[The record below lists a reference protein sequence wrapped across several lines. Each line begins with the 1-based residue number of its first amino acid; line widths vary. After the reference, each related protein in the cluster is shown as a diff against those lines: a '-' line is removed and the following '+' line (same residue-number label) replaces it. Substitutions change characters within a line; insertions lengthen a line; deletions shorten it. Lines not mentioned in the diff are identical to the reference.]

1 MIITNM
7 NKTKKTKQICF
18 SLQWHYIDRYIEL
31 NNYEDGNK
39 KREAEKKM
47 YAEKGRRKRKEYKTL
62 KPENLKIQNE
72 TPGKILRHEEQL

>member
-1 MIITNM
+1 MAI
-7 NKTKKTKQICF
+7 KKGRQ
-18 SLQWHYIDRYIEL
+18 R
-31 NNYEDGNK
+31 K
-39 KREAEKKM
+39 KK